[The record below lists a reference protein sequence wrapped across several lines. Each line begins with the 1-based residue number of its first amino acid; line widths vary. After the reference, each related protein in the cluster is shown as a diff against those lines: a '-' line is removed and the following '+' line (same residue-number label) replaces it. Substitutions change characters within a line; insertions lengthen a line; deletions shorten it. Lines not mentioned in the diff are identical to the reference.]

1 MDLLEELSLQPVNP
15 SPASFL
21 LPIAA
26 EPLHNAIDHRWF
38 HSGEINVPP
47 KYPSQI
53 ETRDI
58 CNIKASDWG
67 LMNKRKFNL
76 GLYFKISWC
85 AMGRLRALWCTVC
98 SLNEVVQFT

>member
-21 LPIAA
+21 LPVAA
-26 EPLHNAIDHRWF
+26 EPLHDAIYHRWL
-38 HSGEINVPP
+38 HSGESRSADL
-47 KYPSQI
+47 SQI

-67 LMNKRKFNL
+67 LMDKRKFNL

-85 AMGRLRALWCTVC
+85 AMGRLRALWCASVC

>member
-21 LPIAA
+21 LPVAA
-26 EPLHNAIDHRWF
+26 EPLHDAIYHRGF
-38 HSGEINVPP
+38 HSGESRSADL
-47 KYPSQI
+47 SQI